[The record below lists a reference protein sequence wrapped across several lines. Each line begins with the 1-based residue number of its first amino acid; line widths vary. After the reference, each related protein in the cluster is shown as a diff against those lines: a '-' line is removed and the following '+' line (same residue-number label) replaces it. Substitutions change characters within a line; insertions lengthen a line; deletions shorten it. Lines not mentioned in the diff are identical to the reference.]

1 MVEVLIVA
9 GVLFAAFVGV
19 NIGGSSTG
27 ASFGPSVGANIIS
40 KVLAGSLM
48 TVFVF
53 VGGWTIG
60 RNVIH
65 TLSEG
70 IVPASV
76 LTLRSGVIVLF
87 VIGFGLLIANLVG
100 IPASTSETAVGAIV
114 GLGLATGTLNR
125 SLVGSIVVLWVVSPL
140 VAMGIAA
147 AIGRFAYP
155 WCEGLV
161 GVDVSLTE
169 PAIDLSWA
177 GGYPRI
183 EVNAEVT
190 RRRGVVIGLTIV
202 IGCYMAFS
210 AGANN
215 IANAIAPLVGE
226 GALRTGEAVLLATA
240 AIGVGAFTLA
250 RRTLE
255 TVGNDLAEL
264 QLTAALVV
272 EVIAA
277 TVIATLSVLGVP
289 ASLAITTTGSI
300 IGLNWGR
307 QRRRIAER
315 TVETATTGPGTAV
328 GAAAAGADGG
338 GSVDRGVTAS
348 DGRGADGVQLTTEGA
363 GETELLDADT
373 TRRTVFI
380 WVATPT
386 VAAAVTFLIFRLL

>member
-1 MVEVLIVA
+1 MVEALIVL
-9 GVLFAAFVGV
+9 GIVFAAFVGV

-27 ASFGPSVGANIIS
+27 ASFGPSVGASIVS
-40 KVLAGSLM
+40 KVIAGLLM
-48 TVFVF
+48 TVFVL
-53 VGGWTIG
+53 VVGWTIG
-60 RNVIH
+60 RNIIH

-70 IVPASV
+70 LMPAPV
-76 LTLRSGVIVLF
+76 LTLRAGVIVLF
-87 VIGFGLLIANLVG
+87 VIGLGLLIANLVG

-125 SLVGSIVVLWVVSPL
+125 SLVRSIVVLWVVSPL
-140 VAMGIAA
+140 VAMGFAA
-147 AIGRFAYP
+147 AIGRFVYT
-155 WCEGLV
+155 ELEERL
-161 GVDVSLTE
+161 GVDISLSA

-177 GGYPRI
+177 GRYPGI

-190 RRRGVVIGLTIV
+190 RRRGAVMGFTIL

-215 IANAIAPLVGE
+215 VANAVAPLVGE
-226 GALRTGEAVLLATA
+226 RALSTGEAVLLATA

-289 ASLAITTTGSI
+289 RASRSPRRARSSASTGVVNDGASPGARPEPGRLPALLA
-300 IGLNWGR
+300 
-307 QRRRIAER
+307 
-315 TVETATTGPGTAV
+315 
-328 GAAAAGADGG
+328 
-338 GSVDRGVTAS
+338 SVTRSLRA
-348 DGRGADGVQLTTEGA
+348 LTE
-363 GETELLDADT
+363 
-373 TRRTVFI
+373 
-380 WVATPT
+380 ATPT
-386 VAAAVTFLIFRLL
+386 GTDRRRMAARPNCSTPTPPAEQCSSGLRPRRSRRRRPS